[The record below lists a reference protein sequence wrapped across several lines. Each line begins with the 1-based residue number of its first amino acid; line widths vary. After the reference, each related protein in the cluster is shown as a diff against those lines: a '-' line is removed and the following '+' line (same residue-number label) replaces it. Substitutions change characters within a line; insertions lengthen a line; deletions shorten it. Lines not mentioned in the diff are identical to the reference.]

1 MNPAYTSE
9 SPQVDSPGRLT
20 IGKSAIGLG
29 VFLLIIL
36 SAGFA
41 VYRIQPVAALGADAP
56 LTEFSAARAMK
67 HLEVISRRPR
77 PMGSLEHAQAR
88 DYIIRTL
95 EEAGLKPEVQRTT
108 VAVPSDGGTAR
119 AGTVSNIIARLGGA
133 EGGKAILISSHYD
146 TVPNS
151 PGASDDGAGVVTS
164 LETLR
169 ALKAG
174 APLKNDVI
182 FLFTDGEEVGLL
194 GAKAFVAEHPWAKD
208 VALALNFDARGN
220 HGVPIMFE
228 TSERNG
234 RLVEEFA
241 EAAPRPVANSLAFE
255 VYRLMPNSTDMTVFK
270 EAGLA
275 GMNFGYIGGVSH
287 YHTSLDTF
295 QDFDPRSLQHQGSY
309 ALALARRF
317 GDTKLEGL
325 KETNSVYFDVL
336 GLFLVRYSTSLVLPL
351 TLVLLL
357 LFAGVLALGFKRRQL
372 TVAGI
377 AAGVGAFVLSALGV
391 YGLVTLAWW
400 LTTKFLSEETS
411 QWPTYHS
418 DSYLL
423 GFVALSVG
431 VTLIIYAFFR
441 KKVAVKNLAAGALIC
456 WLCLT
461 ALTGLYLPG
470 ASYLFMWP
478 LLFSLLG
485 LGYTFVSKD
494 RDALSVKNLAVLTAC
509 ALPGIILLAPMVSLI
524 YTGLGVG
531 LAAAVMVLVALLL
544 GLLIQ
549 HFDLMGARGRW
560 LAPAA
565 ALLVGAGIVAS
576 SGLTARFDRSHP
588 TQDNIF
594 YGLESGSGKAVWASV
609 DDKLDAWTTKVFARG
624 AERKTLTDFFPLSN
638 RKFLQAE
645 APAFAL
651 AAPDIQLLESSQSD
665 DARDLHLHVT
675 SARQA
680 PVIYLQLD
688 SDAEVSS
695 ALVDGKPVTLS
706 GSKGQTKKA
715 LRWGMHYYAPLPE
728 GFDLELTFR
737 SSSPLRIKAIDQSYG
752 LPEMSGGTA
761 PTRPDYTIPAPI
773 GFSDATFVSKTYT
786 F

>member
-9 SPQVDSPGRLT
+9 STRVDSPVGLT
-20 IGKSAIGLG
+20 IGKWAIGLG
-29 VFLLIIL
+29 AFLLIVL

-41 VYRIQPVAALGADAP
+41 VYRIQPMAALSADAP

-67 HLEVISRRPR
+67 HLEVLSRSPR

-88 DYIIRTL
+88 EYIIRTL
-95 EEAGLKPEVQRTT
+95 EEAGLKPEVQQTT
-108 VAVPSDGGTAR
+108 VSAP
-119 AGTVSNIIARLGGA
+119 AGAGSSSVGVVSNVVARLRGV
-133 EGGKAILISSHYD
+133 EGGKAVLLSGHYD

-151 PGASDDGAGVVTS
+151 PGASDNGAGVVTL

-174 APLKNDVI
+174 APLKHDVI

-194 GAKAFVAEHPWAKD
+194 GAKAFVTEHPSAKD
-208 VALALNFDARGN
+208 VGLALNFDARGN
-220 HGVPIMFE
+220 SGVPIMFE

-234 RLVEEFA
+234 RLIDEFA

-270 EAGLA
+270 GAGLD
-275 GMNFGYIGGVSH
+275 GLNFGYIDGVSR

-317 GDTKLEGL
+317 GDAKLESL

-336 GLFLVRYSTSLVLPL
+336 GLFLVRYSNSLVLPL
-351 TLVLLL
+351 TLASVL
-357 LFAGVLALGFKRRQL
+357 LFAGVVALGFRRREL
-372 TVAGI
+372 TVVGT
-377 AAGVGAFVLSALGV
+377 AAGVGAFILSASGV
-391 YGLVTLAWW
+391 FGVVTLAWW
-400 LTTKFLSEETS
+400 VTTKSLSEENS
-411 QWPTYHS
+411 QWPTYRS

-423 GFVALSVG
+423 GFVAMSIG
-431 VTLIIYAFFR
+431 VTLIVYAFFR
-441 KKVAVKNLAAGALIC
+441 KKVAVKNLAVGALIC

-485 LGYTFVSKD
+485 LAYSFVSKGGD
-494 RDALSVKNLAVLTAC
+494 GSVKKLAVLTAC
-509 ALPGIILLAPMVSLI
+509 ALPGIILLAPMISLV
-524 YTGLGVG
+524 YTALGVG
-531 LAAAVMVLVALLL
+531 MAAAVMMLVVLLL
-544 GLLIQ
+544 GLLVQ
-549 HFDLMGARGRW
+549 HFDLMAARRR
-560 LAPAA
+560 LLLPV
-565 ALLVGAGIVAS
+565 ALLIVGAGVVAS
-576 SGLTARFDRSHP
+576 SGLTAKFDRSRP
-588 TQDNIF
+588 TQDNVF
-594 YGLESGSGKAVWASV
+594 YGLESGTGKAVWASM
-609 DDKLDAWTTKVFARG
+609 DDKLDAWTAKFFARG

-645 APAFAL
+645 APAVAL
-651 AAPDIQLLESSQSD
+651 AAPNIQLLESAQSN
-665 DARDLHLHVT
+665 DARDLHVHV
-675 SARQA
+675 SSPRQA

-688 SDAEVSS
+688 SDAEVLS
-695 ALVDGKPVTLS
+695 ATVDGKPVKLQDS
-706 GSKGQTKKA
+706 RGQQKKA
-715 LRWGMHYYAPLPE
+715 LRWGMHYYAPLPD
-728 GFDLELTFR
+728 GFDLKLTVK
-737 SSSPLRIKAIDQSYG
+737 SSSPLKIKAIDQSYG
-752 LPEMSGGTA
+752 LPETSAA
-761 PTRPDYTIPAPI
+761 PARPDYAIPAPI
-773 GFSDATFVSKTYT
+773 DFSDATFVSKTFT

>member
-9 SPQVDSPGRLT
+9 STHVDSPGRLA
-20 IGKSAIGLG
+20 IGKSAIALG
-29 VFLLIIL
+29 AFLLIVL

-41 VYRIQPVAALGADAP
+41 IYRIQPMAALGADAP

-67 HLEVISRRPR
+67 HLEVISRRPH
-77 PMGSLEHAQAR
+77 PMGSVEHAQTR
-88 DYIIRTL
+88 DYITRTL
-95 EEAGLKPEVQRTT
+95 EEAGLKPEVQQTT
-108 VAVPSDGGTAR
+108 VAVPSNGGTAR
-119 AGTVSNIIARLGGA
+119 VGMVSNVVARLRGT
-133 EGGKAILISSHYD
+133 EGGKAVLMSGHYD

-151 PGASDDGAGVVTS
+151 PGASDDGAGVVTL
-164 LETLR
+164 LETMRALR
-169 ALKAG
+169 AG
-174 APLKNDVI
+174 PPLKNDVI

-270 EAGLA
+270 DAGLA
-275 GMNFGYIGGVSH
+275 GLNFGYINGASH
-287 YHTSLDTF
+287 YHTSLDTL
-295 QDFDPRSLQHQGSY
+295 QDLDPRSLQHQGSY
-309 ALALARRF
+309 AAALARRF
-317 GDTKLEGL
+317 GDAKLEGL

-351 TLVLLL
+351 TLVSVL
-357 LFAGVLALGFKRRQL
+357 LFAGVLALGFKRKQL
-372 TVAGI
+372 TVGGT
-377 AAGVGAFVLSALGV
+377 AAGVGAFVLSALGA

-400 LTTKFLSEETS
+400 LTTKFLSEEAS
-411 QWPTYHS
+411 QWPTYRS

-431 VTLIIYAFFR
+431 VTLIVYAFFR
-441 KKVAVKNLAAGALIC
+441 KKVAVKNLAAGALTC

-461 ALTGLYLPG
+461 VLTGLFLPG

-478 LLFSLLG
+478 LVFSLLG
-485 LGYTFVSKD
+485 LGYTFVSED
-494 RDALSVKNLAVLTAC
+494 RDALSVKKLAVLTAC
-509 ALPGIILLAPMVSLI
+509 ALPGIILLTPMVSLI
-524 YTGLGVG
+524 YTGLGLG
-531 LAAAVMVLVALLL
+531 LAAFVMVLVVLLL
-544 GLLIQ
+544 GLLVQ
-549 HFDLMGARGRW
+549 HFELMGARSRL

-565 ALLVGAGIVAS
+565 VLLVGAAVVAS
-576 SGLTARFDRSHP
+576 SGFTARLDRSHP

-594 YGLESGSGKAVWASV
+594 YGLESGTGKAVWASM
-609 DDKLDAWTTKVFARG
+609 DDQLDAWTTKVFARG

-645 APAFAL
+645 APAVAL
-651 AAPDIQLLESSQSD
+651 AAPDIQVLESTQNN

-688 SDAEVSS
+688 SDAEVVS
-695 ALVDGKPVTLS
+695 ATVDGKPVVIS
-706 GSKGQTKKA
+706 DSKAQTKKP

-728 GFDLELTFR
+728 GFDLKLTYK
-737 SSSPLRIKAIDQSYG
+737 SSSPLKIKAIDQSYG
-752 LPEMSGGTA
+752 LPETSGGAA
-761 PTRPDYTIPAPI
+761 PSRPDYAIAAPI